1 MNQNDINLVYDYSN
15 FMEEYVDSDLEHYGV
30 PKMQWHHRRWQYPD
44 GSLTPAGRDHYGV
57 GPPRT
62 VDPDHPITSRMA
74 KAAQGFKE
82 RRAIAK
88 IYAEKEAR
96 DKRLQEGKKAAKLK
110 REQRAR
116 EVKEMTRTP
125 DDLVKNRDKLTDEEF
140 KAAVEKFEKLKQI
153 DTENTALLKKY
164 NGLKDD
170 SPKEELDD
178 DEYEDYDG
186 DPWLA
191 GQHWTH
197 PPRKYQN
204 PDGTLTEEGKDK
216 FLNDGRAA
224 KVAKWTKTAEDL
236 VKNRDKLTEE
246 EFKQA
251 VIRFDQERTKKAEN
265 EAILKA
271 FGSGN
276 DYEARRQARSAEKIA
291 EGYRKYNAKELIK
304 HKGEFT
310 KEEFDQ
316 LKVLVASKSTSDL
329 KKLTTYLSA
338 DEYQTAL
345 DRYAKTEG
353 ARKGQVVQDLRNAGS
368 NVKSVVDMI
377 DQGYKVADNASKMT
391 TGRSIQDLAKN
402 ATGTAFMS
410 LLEKADLDNALSR
423 AKASKAAADSAEA
436 VTQGVA
442 DVLKRAKNMS
452 DKEYAEAME
461 PYYDDIMDI
470 LTGNNGGKNDK
481 KNNKG
486 DKNQN
491 PQNNPQQQGNKKKDK
506 QGGEP
511 FPDYQEQSGSS
522 DAQSTSESPK
532 KKKKKEKQQTTQEPN
547 VGHNLGNATIGGKKP
562 ENMGYVYDDA
572 GHYHEDLKFGTKAQ
586 NAKRSI
592 FDTLGGQDTSNMKSN
607 QDAGHKIEREWFGRN
622 NTSNMEV
629 KPNAL
634 HNVKDKFGGNKASN
648 METELDRA
656 FRTTDTGK
664 STITFGSKNKKAE
677 KVPTLSFD
685 DPFAGHDF
693 SKASLTF
700 DSAPTKHAPTL
711 SFGGDDDGPAPK
723 VKPMSSKEYDDI
735 MSKLTNDIADFQ
747 RKTSTDYKPNVTVDD
762 VYDEVMRKLRG

>member
-1 MNQNDINLVYDYSN
+1 MNQNDINLVNDYSN
-15 FMEEYVDSDLEHYGV
+15 FMEEYIDSDLEHYGV
-30 PKMQWHHRRWQYPD
+30 PKMRWHHRRWQYED
-44 GSLTPAGRDHYGV
+44 GSLTPAGREHYGV
-57 GPPRT
+57 GPPRSI
-62 VDPDHPITSRMA
+62 DPEHPITSRMA
-74 KAAQGFKE
+74 KAAQAFQE
-82 RRAIAK
+82 RRAVAK

-96 DKRLQEGKKAAKLK
+96 TKRLQEGKKTAKLK
-110 REQRAR
+110 REQRAKL
-116 EVKEMTRTP
+116 VKEMTRTP

-153 DTENTALLKKY
+153 DTENAALLKKY

-170 SPKEELDD
+170 SPKEETDD
-178 DEYEDYDG
+178 DEDDYT
-186 DPWLA
+186 DPLA
-191 GQHWTH
+191 GQHWGMARA
-197 PPRKYQN
+197 RKYQN

-216 FLNDGRAA
+216 FLNDSRAA

-236 VKNRDKLTEE
+236 VKNRDKLTDE

-251 VIRFDQERTKKAEN
+251 VIRFDQERNKKLEN

-271 FGSGN
+271 FGGAS
-276 DYEARRQARSAEKIA
+276 DYEQRRQARSAEKVA
-291 EGYRKYNAKELIK
+291 EAYRKYNAKELIK

-316 LKVLVASKSTSDL
+316 LKVLVAAKSTSDL

-353 ARKGQVVQDLRNAGS
+353 ARKGQVVQDLRNTGS
-368 NVKSVVDMI
+368 NVKSIVDMI

-410 LLEKADLDNALSR
+410 LLEKADLENALSR

-442 DVLKRAKNMS
+442 DVLKRAKNMT
-452 DKEYAEAME
+452 DKEYAEAMA
-461 PYYDDIMDI
+461 PYYDDVMDI
-470 LTGNNGGKNDK
+470 LTGNSGKNDK

-511 FPDYQEQSGSS
+511 FPNYQEQKGSS

-532 KKKKKEKQQTTQEPN
+532 KKKKEKQQSTQEPN
-547 VGHNLGNATIGGKKP
+547 VGHNLGNTTIGGKKP
-562 ENMGYVYDDA
+562 ENMGFVYEDA

-592 FDTLGGQDTSNMKSN
+592 FETLGGQDTSNMKSN
-607 QDAGHKIEREWFGRN
+607 QDASHKVEREIFGKN

-629 KPNAL
+629 KPDAL
-634 HNVKDKFGGNKASN
+634 HKVKEKFGGNKSSN
-648 METELDRA
+648 METELERA

-664 STITFGSKNKKAE
+664 STITFGSKKAI
-677 KVPTLSFD
+677 KTPTLSFD

-711 SFGGDDDGPAPK
+711 SFGGDDDDGPAPK

-735 MSKLTNDIADFQ
+735 MSKLTNDITDFQ

>member
-1 MNQNDINLVYDYSN
+1 MNQNDINLVNDYSN
-15 FMEEYVDSDLEHYGV
+15 FMEEYIDSDLEHYGV
-30 PKMQWHHRRWQYPD
+30 PKMKWHHRRWQYED
-44 GSLTPAGRDHYGV
+44 GSLTPAGREHYGV
-57 GPPRT
+57 GPPRS
-62 VDPDHPITSRMA
+62 VDPEHPITSRMA
-74 KAAQGFKE
+74 KAAQAFQE
-82 RRAIAK
+82 RRAVAK

-96 DKRLQEGKKAAKLK
+96 TKRLQEGKKTAKLK
-110 REQRAR
+110 REQRAKL
-116 EVKEMTRTP
+116 VKEMTRTP

-153 DTENTALLKKY
+153 DTENAALLKKY

-170 SPKEELDD
+170 SPKEPDD
-178 DEYEDYDG
+178 VEDEDYDG
-186 DPWLA
+186 S
-191 GQHWTH
+191 GRYITGS
-197 PPRKYQN
+197 RKYQN
-204 PDGTLTEEGKDK
+204 PDGSLTEAGKDK
-216 FLNDGRAA
+216 FLNDSRAA

-236 VKNRDKLTEE
+236 VKNRDKLTDE

-271 FGSGN
+271 FGGSN
-276 DYEARRQARSAEKIA
+276 DYEARRQARSAEKVA
-291 EGYRKYNAKELIK
+291 EAYRKYNAKELIK

-353 ARKGQVVQDLRNAGS
+353 ARKGQVVQDIRNVGS

-410 LLEKADLDNALSR
+410 LLEKADLENAMSR

-442 DVLKRAKNMS
+442 DVLKRAKNMT
-452 DKEYAEAME
+452 DKEYAEAMG
-461 PYYDDIMDI
+461 PYYDAVMDI

-491 PQNNPQQQGNKKKDK
+491 PQNNPQQQQQQQQNKKDK
-506 QGGEP
+506 K
-511 FPDYQEQSGSS
+511 EQSGSS
-522 DAQSTSESPK
+522 DAQSTSESS
-532 KKKKKEKQQTTQEPN
+532 KKKKKEKQQATQEPN
-547 VGHNLGNATIGGKKP
+547 VGHNLGNTTIGGKKA
-562 ENMGYVYDDA
+562 ENMGFVYEDA

-592 FDTLGGQDTSNMKSN
+592 FETLGGQDTSNMKSN
-607 QDAGHKIEREWFGRN
+607 QDASHKVEREIFGKN
-622 NTSNMEV
+622 NTSNMEA
-629 KPNAL
+629 KPTAL
-634 HNVKDKFGGNKASN
+634 HAVKDKIGGNKASN
-648 METELDRA
+648 METELERA

-664 STITFGSKNKKAE
+664 SSITFGSKKTEKA
-677 KVPTLSFD
+677 PTLSFD
-685 DPFAGHDF
+685 DPFSGHDY

-711 SFGGDDDGPAPK
+711 SFGGDDGPAPK

-735 MSKLTNDIADFQ
+735 MSKLSNDIADFQ

>member
-1 MNQNDINLVYDYSN
+1 MNQNDINLVNDYSN
-15 FMEEYVDSDLEHYGV
+15 FMEEYIDSDLEHYGV
-30 PKMQWHHRRWQYPD
+30 PKMKWHHRRWQYED
-44 GSLTPAGRDHYGV
+44 GSLTPAGREHYGV
-57 GPPRT
+57 GPPRSI
-62 VDPDHPITSRMA
+62 DPEHPITSRMA
-74 KAAQGFKE
+74 KAAQAFQE
-82 RRAIAK
+82 RRAVAK

-96 DKRLQEGKKAAKLK
+96 TKRLQEGKKTAKLK
-110 REQRAR
+110 REQRAKL
-116 EVKEMTRTP
+116 VKEMTRTP

-153 DTENTALLKKY
+153 DAENAALLKKY

-170 SPKEELDD
+170 SPKEETDD
-178 DEYEDYDG
+178 DEDDYT
-186 DPWLA
+186 DPLA
-191 GQHWTH
+191 GQHWGMARA
-197 PPRKYQN
+197 RKYQN

-216 FLNDGRAA
+216 FLNDSRAA

-251 VIRFDQERTKKAEN
+251 VIRFDQERNKKLEN

-271 FGSGN
+271 FGGAS
-276 DYEARRQARSAEKIA
+276 DYEQRRQARSAEKVA
-291 EGYRKYNAKELIK
+291 EAYRKYNAKELIK

-316 LKVLVASKSTSDL
+316 LKVLVAAKSTSDL

-353 ARKGQVVQDLRNAGS
+353 ARKGQVVQDLRNTGS
-368 NVKSVVDMI
+368 NVKSIVDMI

-410 LLEKADLDNALSR
+410 LLEKADLENALSR

-436 VTQGVA
+436 VVNGVG
-442 DVLKRAKNMS
+442 DVLKRAKNMT
-452 DKEYAEAME
+452 DKEYAEAMA
-461 PYYDDIMDI
+461 PYYDDVMDI
-470 LTGNNGGKNDK
+470 LAGNNGGKNDK
-481 KNNKG
+481 KNKG

-491 PQNNPQQQGNKKKDK
+491 PQNNPQQQQQQQTKKDK
-506 QGGEP
+506 KEP
-511 FPDYQEQSGSS
+511 SGSS
-522 DAQSTSESPK
+522 DAQSTSESS
-532 KKKKKEKQQTTQEPN
+532 KKKKKEKQQATQEPN

-607 QDAGHKIEREWFGRN
+607 QDASHKVEREIFGKN

-629 KPNAL
+629 KPDAL
-634 HNVKDKFGGNKASN
+634 HKVKDKIGGNKASN
-648 METELDRA
+648 METELERA

-664 STITFGSKNKKAE
+664 SSITFGSKNKKAE

>member
-1 MNQNDINLVYDYSN
+1 MNQNDINLVNDYSN
-15 FMEEYVDSDLEHYGV
+15 FMEEYIDSDLEHYGV
-30 PKMQWHHRRWQYPD
+30 PKMKWHHRRWQYED
-44 GSLTPAGRDHYGV
+44 GSLTPAGREHYGV
-57 GPPRT
+57 GPPRS
-62 VDPDHPITSRMA
+62 VDPEHPITSRMA
-74 KAAQGFKE
+74 KAAQAFQE
-82 RRAIAK
+82 RRAVAK

-96 DKRLQEGKKAAKLK
+96 TKRLQEGKKTAKLK
-110 REQRAR
+110 REQRAKL
-116 EVKEMTRTP
+116 VKEMTRTP

-153 DTENTALLKKY
+153 DTENAALLRKY

-170 SPKEELDD
+170 SPKDESDD
-178 DEYEDYDG
+178 DEDDYT
-186 DPWLA
+186 DPLA
-191 GQHWTH
+191 GQHWALAGQHWGT
-197 PPRKYQN
+197 RKYQN

-532 KKKKKEKQQTTQEPN
+532 KKKKKEKQQQATPEPN
-547 VGHNLGNATIGGKKP
+547 V
-562 ENMGYVYDDA
+562 
-572 GHYHEDLKFGTKAQ
+572 
-586 NAKRSI
+586 
-592 FDTLGGQDTSNMKSN
+592 GGQDTSNMKSN

-634 HNVKDKFGGNKASN
+634 HNVKDKFGGN
-648 METELDRA
+648 ETV
-656 FRTTDTGK
+656 T
-664 STITFGSKNKKAE
+664 
-677 KVPTLSFD
+677 
-685 DPFAGHDF
+685 
-693 SKASLTF
+693 
-700 DSAPTKHAPTL
+700 
-711 SFGGDDDGPAPK
+711 APK
-723 VKPMSSKEYDDI
+723 VKPM
-735 MSKLTNDIADFQ
+735 TNDEYNAVMKKLSDVVAEFQ

-762 VYDEVMRKLRG
+762 VYDEIMRKLRG

>member
-1 MNQNDINLVYDYSN
+1 MNQNDINLVNDYSN
-15 FMEEYVDSDLEHYGV
+15 FMEEYIDSDLEHYGV
-30 PKMQWHHRRWQYPD
+30 PKMKWHHRRWQYED
-44 GSLTPAGRDHYGV
+44 GSLTPAGREHYGV
-57 GPPRT
+57 GPPRAI
-62 VDPDHPITSRMA
+62 DPEHPITSRMA
-74 KAAQGFKE
+74 KAAQAFQE
-82 RRAIAK
+82 RRAVAK
-88 IYAEKEAR
+88 IYAEKDAR
-96 DKRLQEGKKAAKLK
+96 TKRLQEGKKTAKLK
-110 REQRAR
+110 REQRAKL
-116 EVKEMTRTP
+116 VKEMTRTP

-153 DTENTALLKKY
+153 DAENAALLKKY

-170 SPKEELDD
+170 SPKDESDD
-178 DEYEDYDG
+178 DEDDYT
-186 DPWLA
+186 DPLA
-191 GQHWTH
+191 GQHWGMARA
-197 PPRKYQN
+197 RKYQN

-216 FLNDGRAA
+216 FLNDSRAA

-271 FGSGN
+271 FGGAS
-276 DYEARRQARSAEKIA
+276 DYEQRRQARSAEKVA
-291 EGYRKYNAKELIK
+291 EAYRKYNAKELIK

-316 LKVLVASKSTSDL
+316 LKVLVAAKSTSDL

-353 ARKGQVVQDLRNAGS
+353 ARKGQVVQDLRNTGS
-368 NVKSVVDMI
+368 NVKSIVDMI

-410 LLEKADLDNALSR
+410 LLEKADLENALSR

-442 DVLKRAKNMS
+442 DVLKRAKNMT
-452 DKEYAEAME
+452 DKEYAEAMA
-461 PYYDDIMDI
+461 PYYDDVMDI
-470 LTGNNGGKNDK
+470 LTGNSGGKNDK

-491 PQNNPQQQGNKKKDK
+491 PQNNPQQQQNKKDK
-506 QGGEP
+506 KEP
-511 FPDYQEQSGSS
+511 SGSS
-522 DAQSTSESPK
+522 DAQSTSESS
-532 KKKKKEKQQTTQEPN
+532 KKKKKEKQQATQEPN

-607 QDAGHKIEREWFGRN
+607 QDASHKVEREIFGKN

-629 KPNAL
+629 KPDAL
-634 HNVKDKFGGNKASN
+634 HKVKDKIGGNKASN
-648 METELDRA
+648 METELERA

-664 STITFGSKNKKAE
+664 SSITFGSKNKKAE
-677 KVPTLSFD
+677 KV
-685 DPFAGHDF
+685 
-693 SKASLTF
+693 
-700 DSAPTKHAPTL
+700 PTL